1 MIKGSCFST
10 PIIKH
15 HLADH
20 PLVSSLTTNQLQEIQ
35 NNSKLKTLK
44 KGGQITFHDEGA
56 NIYLILSGRVK
67 IFESGGDGY
76 PFIKEILK
84 EGDFFG
90 EHDRCFTHN
99 QIESAAAISEKVLI
113 SSITYAVFKSILQQN
128 RQFLLR
134 FNEILWKK
142 HLQIEKRYRDLVF
155 LKDTRSRLTRLLLEL
170 AEGSGRHEGDSIIVE
185 TNLTHQDIASMI
197 CSTRVTVTNILNQLR
212 EEGEINY
219 SKGKIEI
226 KSSYLNC
233 A

>member
-1 MIKGSCFST
+1 MIKGSYFST

-15 HLADH
+15 HLAEH

-44 KGGQITFHDEGA
+44 KGEQITFHDAGLT
-56 NIYLILSGRVK
+56 IYLILSGRVK
-67 IFESGGDGY
+67 IFESGVDEH

-84 EGDFFG
+84 EGDIFG
-90 EHDRCFTHN
+90 EHDRSIPQNLT
-99 QIESAAAISEKVLI
+99 ESAAAISEKVLI
-113 SSITYAVFKSILQQN
+113 SSITYPVFESVLQQN
-128 RQFLLR
+128 KQFSLR
-134 FNEILWKK
+134 FNELLWKK
-142 HLQIEKRYRDLVF
+142 HQQIEKRYRDLVF
-155 LKDTRSRLTRLLLEL
+155 LKDTRSRLIRLLLEL
-170 AEGSGRHEGDSIIVE
+170 AEEAGKHEGDSIVFE